1 MKEPRSLL
9 DVTPVMPFISVE
21 RPADAVAVA
30 RAITRAGIPL
40 IQVALDRPSSYDS
53 IARICAEAPDV
64 IVGAGGLTDAEQP
77 ALAHAAGAEFLVA
90 TTGATPLREAM
101 LDTELPHLPGITT
114 AGDAAALLAAGYTD
128 MVLHPASAAGGLRHL
143 RVLAAFVPGARF
155 CVSGG
160 VTAADLTGYLA
171 APNVGC
177 VSADWLTPADAVR
190 RRDWDRIRRL
200 ADVALKLSTPTVSPA
215 FGSSRERTSAFY
227 SSCER
232 SSTARAL

>member
-9 DVTPVMPFISVE
+9 DVTPVMPLISVA

-40 IQVALDRPSSYDS
+40 VQVALDGPDAYES
-53 IARICAEAPDV
+53 IARINAEAPEV
-64 IVGAGGLTDAEQP
+64 IVGAGGMTDAEQP

-90 TTGATPLREAM
+90 TTGTSALCEAM
-101 LDTELPHLPGITT
+101 RATELPHLPGITT
-114 AGDAAALLAAGYTD
+114 ADDAAALLEAGYTD
-128 MVLHPASAAGGLRHL
+128 MVLHPAATAGGLRHL
-143 RVLAAFVPGARF
+143 RALAAFVPAARF

-171 APNVGC
+171 ATNVGC

-200 ADVALKLSTPTVSPA
+200 ADVALKLGTPTVS
-215 FGSSRERTSAFY
+215 TV
-227 SSCER
+227 
-232 SSTARAL
+232 RAL